1 MRLGPPKRSRR
12 GMTNELAPAR
22 CRGSYGIDAPALL
35 AVPVAVIL
43 ATVWQAI
50 VARSGWPLIGVGLV
64 LLCVGLAVHAA
75 RRGKFVV
82 WAELL
87 GFLRGDERLLDIGC
101 GRGAVLMTA
110 AGRLPLGRAVGVD
123 LWRAPDQSGNCAQAT
138 RRNAVL
144 EGVAG
149 RVEVETGD
157 LLDLPFPDG
166 AFDVV
171 VSMSALHN
179 VGRERVDRAVD
190 EAVRVLR
197 PGGRLLIADI
207 RFTRRYERR
216 LRELGLREVT
226 RRSLGW
232 RLWWSG
238 PWLRSVLVTATRP
251 R

>member
-1 MRLGPPKRSRR
+1 
-12 GMTNELAPAR
+12 MTNDLDPAPVR
-22 CRGSYGIDAPALL
+22 RRGSYGIDAPALL
-35 AVPVAVIL
+35 SVPVAIIL
-43 ATVWQAI
+43 ASIWQAI
-50 VARSGWPLIGVGLV
+50 ATHTVWPLVGVGLI
-64 LLCVGLAVHAA
+64 LICIGLSVHAA

-82 WAELL
+82 WDELL

-110 AGRLPLGRAVGVD
+110 ARRLPRGRAVGVD
-123 LWRAPDQSGNCAQAT
+123 LWRVRDQSGNCAEAT
-138 RRNAVL
+138 RRNAML

-157 LLDLPFPDG
+157 MTDLAFTDG
-166 AFDVV
+166 SFDVV
-171 VSMSALHN
+171 VSMTAVHN
-179 VGRERVDRAVD
+179 VGRDRADQAID

-207 RFTRRYERR
+207 RFTHRYEQR
-216 LRELGLREVT
+216 LRELGMRDVT

-251 R
+251 L

>member
-1 MRLGPPKRSRR
+1 
-12 GMTNELAPAR
+12 MTNDLAPAYH
-22 CRGSYGIDAPALL
+22 RGSYGIDAPALL
-35 AVPVAVIL
+35 AVPTALIL
-43 ATVWQAI
+43 ATIWQAI
-50 VARSGWPLIGVGLV
+50 VTKSAWPLIGVGLI
-64 LLCVGLAVHAA
+64 LICVGLSVHAA

-82 WAELL
+82 WDELL

-110 AGRLPLGRAVGVD
+110 ARRLPRGRAVGVD
-123 LWRAPDQSGNCAQAT
+123 LWRTQDQSGNCAEAT

-157 LLDLPFPDG
+157 MTGLPYPDG
-166 AFDVV
+166 SFDVV
-171 VSMSALHN
+171 VSMTAVHN
-179 VGRERVDRAVD
+179 VCRDRVDQAID
-190 EAVRVLR
+190 EAIRVLR

-207 RFTRRYERR
+207 RFTHRYEQR
-216 LRELGLREVT
+216 LRELGMRDVT

-251 R
+251 A